1 MAGPPDRTAAAGRPA
16 ALLMRVL
23 GARLRYQATRKG
35 GTNKISDLQQ
45 HELFTAQAKEALDE
59 AADRMNWHQVGT
71 FPVFGAS
78 IWSASSPNGTSPPP
92 SARARTRR
100 RPGVGPDYP
109 GSGGSRARQRTRRG
123 SDGLAPR
130 RFLHRPVGRPAA
142 VRPNWP
148 SATQLVPDLQ
158 RPLAV
163 GDGILDGPP
172 GAAWFRGGAGPPAAA
187 AGVALQQPRARR
199 LAGATGRLDR
209 LLVDVDVRVADTAR
223 AAPACCGSWAR
234 TGPWWLSVAYL
245 AALVPADDVLADSM
259 LAGVRRRADRHDDA
273 GRPGRWWRRHR
284 RQHRPD
290 RRVTAL
296 TCCDGC

>member
-1 MAGPPDRTAAAGRPA
+1 
-16 ALLMRVL
+16 
-23 GARLRYQATRKG
+23 
-35 GTNKISDLQQ
+35 
-45 HELFTAQAKEALDE
+45 
-59 AADRMNWHQVGT
+59 
-71 FPVFGAS
+71 
-78 IWSASSPNGTSPPP
+78 
-92 SARARTRR
+92 
-100 RPGVGPDYP
+100 
-109 GSGGSRARQRTRRG
+109 
-123 SDGLAPR
+123 
-130 RFLHRPVGRPAA
+130 VGRPAA

>member
-1 MAGPPDRTAAAGRPA
+1 
-16 ALLMRVL
+16 
-23 GARLRYQATRKG
+23 
-35 GTNKISDLQQ
+35 
-45 HELFTAQAKEALDE
+45 
-59 AADRMNWHQVGT
+59 MNWHQVGT
-71 FPVFGAS
+71 FPVFGGQHLVGH
-78 IWSASSPNGTSPPP
+78 PH
-92 SARARTRR
+92 RTGPHRR
-100 RPGVGPDYP
+100 HRPGRGPGDDPGVGPDYP

-187 AGVALQQPRARR
+187 AGVALQQFRARR

-209 LLVDVDVRVADTAR
+209 LLVDVDVRVGRHCEGGTRLLRILGTDR
-223 AAPACCGSWAR
+223 AV
-234 TGPWWLSVAYL
+234 VAERRL
-245 AALVPADDVLADSM
+245 P
-259 LAGVRRRADRHDDA
+259 RRA
-273 GRPGRWWRRHR
+273 RPGRRRPG
-284 RQHRPD
+284 RQHVGRRPPPSRSP
-290 RRVTAL
+290 RRRRTTRPMVAASSPAAARPKGHRLDLLRRLLTTASWA
-296 TCCDGC
+296 G

>member
-35 GTNKISDLQQ
+35 GTNRISDLQQ

-59 AADRMNWHQVGT
+59 AAGRMNWHQVGT

-209 LLVDVDVRVADTAR
+209 LLVERGRGRSRWPTLRGRHPPAAD
-223 AAPACCGSWAR
+223 PGH
-234 TGPWWLSVAYL
+234 GQ
-245 AALVPADDVLADSM
+245 
-259 LAGVRRRADRHDDA
+259 
-273 GRPGRWWRRHR
+273 GRG
-284 RQHRPD
+284 
-290 RRVTAL
+290 
-296 TCCDGC
+296 G